1 MKNMKTLALIS
12 IVFLFAS
19 TSIAEENSRIIT
31 EKQDWATIATA
42 SDGIPVVFSLTT
54 NNDGALF
61 GAICEPAND
70 KFVHKHVFTPSFQ
83 PNVKKSAE
91 GFFYVDVYLKAGQTE
106 FDFYL
111 LADTNTNGAI
121 RLFYPTEYSSQDVI
135 KRFIEA
141 RDVSFT
147 YEMSNGKKVKE
158 TFSLMG
164 YTHNVVTSYELCQKL
179 NNQDDDKPR
188 NEPITDNRPRNAPN
202 SSEGDS
208 NKEKYVDGDET
219 PKFGIGTC
227 FGVTNDGYIVT
238 NDHVIDGAKEI
249 AIRTSDKEFHE
260 AKIISKTASTDLAV
274 LKIDTEKTPFLP
286 LASSRTVTKG
296 DGVFT
301 MGFPVADMLGTEPKY
316 TDGVVSAK
324 SGLGDDPLA
333 YQITVPIHPG
343 NSGGPLVNEKG
354 QVIGV
359 ITSTAAPLKFM
370 ENAGTMPQN
379 INWAV
384 KSDYLMPLLENY
396 SDNAYESRKEA
407 INAVE
412 KAVCMVITRS

>member
-1 MKNMKTLALIS
+1 MKIKLMTFFAAAL
-12 IVFLFAS
+12 LLS
-19 TSIAEENSRIIT
+19 TSVSAEDDSRIIT
-31 EKQDWATIATA
+31 EKQDWATVAA
-42 SDGIPVVFSLTT
+42 SQDGMIVVFSLT
-54 NNDGALF
+54 NNKEGGLF
-61 GAICEPAND
+61 GAICEPGVD
-70 KFVHKHVFTPSFQ
+70 KYDHKHVFTPAFQ
-83 PNVKKSAE
+83 PKVKKSPE
-91 GFFYVDVYLKAGQTE
+91 GFDYVDVYIKAGPTE

-111 LADTNTNGAI
+111 LAGTNHNGAI
-121 RLFYPTEYSSQDVI
+121 RLFYPTEYSSNDVI

-141 RDVSFT
+141 RDVSIT

-164 YTHNVVTSYELCQKL
+164 YTHNVLTSYEICQKL
-179 NNQDDDKPR
+179 NSEEDD
-188 NEPITDNRPRNAPN
+188 RPRNTSIEDDRPRNISSTDETDAPRN
-202 SSEGDS
+202 
-208 NKEKYVDGDET
+208 KYVDEDVK

-227 FGVTNDGYIVT
+227 FGVSKDGYIVT
-238 NDHVIDGAKEI
+238 NDHVIDGADEI

-260 AKIISKTASTDLAV
+260 ARVISTTDSTDLAV
-274 LKIDTEKTPFLP
+274 LKIDAKNTPFLP

-296 DGVFT
+296 DQVFT

-324 SGLGDDPLA
+324 SGLNDDPLA

-343 NSGGPLVNEKG
+343 NSGGPLVNQKG

-359 ITSTAAPLKFM
+359 ITSTAAPLAFM

-384 KSDYLMPLLENY
+384 KSDYLMPLLKNY
-396 SDNAYESRKEA
+396 SENSYETRKEA

-412 KAVCMVITRS
+412 EAVCMVITRK